1 VLGVVEGKGLVGGGS
16 GEAGTAMQMQG
27 LSAVTPVTLLGGYVA
42 DIHLECRQAG
52 NGLRVGILQVDY
64 SKHRI

>member
-1 VLGVVEGKGLVGGGS
+1 MGAVEGKGLVGGGS

-27 LSAVTPVTLLGGYVA
+27 LSAVTPITLLGGYVA
-42 DIHLECRQAG
+42 DVHLESRQAG
-52 NGLRVGILQVDY
+52 NGSRVGILQVDY